1 MNYEIVI
8 LGHIDKRRL
17 QELDGIELEFLPGGE
32 TKITCR
38 EFDQASLHAIINR
51 IYNLGLTLKVVKEV
65 ALDK

>member
-1 MNYEIVI
+1 MNYEIVV

-17 QELDGIELEFLPGGE
+17 RGLAEIELEFLPGGE

-38 EFDQASLHAIINR
+38 KFDQASLHATINQ